1 MKKQNGITLV
11 ALVITIIVLL
21 ILAGVS
27 ISLAL
32 GQNGVLTRASGAV
45 SANERAKVVEE
56 LGMAV
61 NEAQTVYYTNKI
73 GAATYRKSIPYYLTS
88 TTGTATVTTNPEV
101 FKNNCMGCV
110 STGVVLDTANPTGT
124 KVTKPTYDETNK
136 KWPTAAVDSGIIVGY
151 YQSNGSMIGS
161 IIPYYNDA
169 ACLRKVIYIDRFEEL
184 NKYYNTIIVIDSK
197 LENQILDDYQML
209 IQSMYLT
216 KFVAEKKAKD
226 LSKVDYSPIV
236 KKLYKYNGKI

>member
-61 NEAQTVYYTNKI
+61 NEAQTEYFTEMINK
-73 GAATYRKSIPYYLTS
+73 ATLRKSEAYYLP
-88 TTGTATVTTNPEV
+88 TGASLSGTYTATTTFPQV
-101 FKNNCMGCV
+101 FKNNCTGAASLLLDEV
-110 STGVVLDTANPTGT
+110 KTSDSDKSPTTGGIAKETGVDKDTASNTGHIVGIYEASGSGLYYAFKIDVDT
-124 KVTKPTYDETNK
+124 GDLLVSKAGKE
-136 KWPTAAVDSGIIVGY
+136 TAA
-151 YQSNGSMIGS
+151 
-161 IIPYYNDA
+161 
-169 ACLRKVIYIDRFEEL
+169 EL
-184 NKYYNTIIVIDSK
+184 
-197 LENQILDDYQML
+197 LADDL
-209 IQSMYLT
+209 
-216 KFVAEKKAKD
+216 
-226 LSKVDYSPIV
+226 V
-236 KKLYKYNGKI
+236 K